1 MRACPALRPRRDLHV
16 RPWVYGKS
24 GPRLRTFR
32 RTRLPRTMPA
42 SLLANIPT
50 TSRYCLPYIHTT
62 SAPTTNLFRGSI
74 TQPAHSLSTLHNM
87 GYPNAAQDSLPA
99 GGQPLPGGIGYPL
112 GPTTRFQQCLITAS
126 PLSKLSWRTW
136 IKVCNI
142 SFVGR
147 DGNQSL
153 VLPFPI
159 LGSFLSF
166 TCRLLIPS
174 LHCGFILLLPKKTSR
189 PV

>member
-136 IKVCNI
+136 IKVCNMQFRTYQIGLHI
-142 SFVGR
+142 SAWTKFKSTTLR
-147 DGNQSL
+147 N
-153 VLPFPI
+153 
-159 LGSFLSF
+159 LSF
-166 TCRLLIPS
+166 AD
-174 LHCGFILLLPKKTSR
+174 
-189 PV
+189 

>member
-126 PLSKLSWRTW
+126 PLSKLSWRT
-136 IKVCNI
+136 
-142 SFVGR
+142 VGGR
-147 DGNQSL
+147 PRQ
-153 VLPFPI
+153 LPAWVPRQI
-159 LGSFLSF
+159 RTCGTTASGSS
-166 TCRLLIPS
+166 S
-174 LHCGFILLLPKKTSR
+174 YGFAAQRYVTHMHPRRYLPESR
-189 PV
+189 